1 MLKSILFATVVVAT
15 GCSKKEDKGA
25 APAGGEAAKP
35 AGGEAAKPGAAPA
48 APAAEQGKATCDT
61 ILSKAIRDKYFAGY
75 TIENVDFPVKH
86 AGKCKLTAPDGKTFE
101 LDAACASFMK
111 NAKEQMIEALKKQ
124 FPDYKE
130 VPGAGDIAIARDM
143 GHDLGLT
150 QFTAYSK
157 GSFCQAGSSLPASID
172 TAAFLTEWLASLPTS

>member
-15 GCSKKEDKGA
+15 GCSKKDDKGA

-35 AGGEAAKPGAAPA
+35 AAGEPAKPAATAAAPA
-48 APAAEQGKATCDT
+48 GKATCDT

-86 AGKCKLTAPDGKTFE
+86 AGKCKLTAPDGKSFD
-101 LDAACASFMK
+101 LDAACESFMK
-111 NAKEQMIEALKKQ
+111 NAKDQSIEALKKQ

-130 VPGAGDIAIARDM
+130 IPGAGDIAIVRDM
-143 GHDLGLT
+143 GHDLGLV
-150 QFTAYSK
+150 QFTAYNK
-157 GSFCQAGSSLPASID
+157 GSFCQTGSSLPASID
-172 TAAFLTEWLASLPTS
+172 AAAFLTEWLASLPTG